1 MTATLAPIQLGFG
14 VKQGT
19 EAAAHAARR
28 FLRDMPPG
36 QALLKLDFV
45 NAFNAI
51 SRDEILRTFREEL
64 PELYPFIST
73 CYSSSSHLC
82 FDEFLISSEE
92 GAQQGDPL
100 GPLLFC
106 AAAQKLA
113 RLMKSKLNLWYMD
126 DGSLGGEVDVLIEDL
141 EMVRRNGSAIG
152 LLLNEHKCELVTDD
166 MEVVQKIQTIAP
178 SITDVLT
185 SNAVLLGAPIGS
197 LEEIDVVLT
206 KKISD
211 FQLLACRLKLLCA
224 HDALYLLKNCF
235 SLPKLQYILRCSPCY
250 NSQVLHTYVQLDS
263 RHAAVHSQR
272 YFDGVDMAASNTRPV
287 RNGGIGVRLATQV
300 ALPSVLS
307 SVASSSELVLQLL
320 PPRLHSSSGSNDLL
334 FTAAVDLWRQQTG
347 RDQLPEFIVTQT
359 AWDTPLVEVAVERV
373 LSAAPNQAGIARLL
387 AAAAPH
393 SGAFLQTLP
402 CSALGTRLDDASLR
416 IAVALR
422 LGAPVAHRTNVYVML
437 TSIRRASTVLV
448 AASQQVV
455 TRDTAALNDL
465 VKRALASAEVPSRL
479 EPTSLCQDLTANGP
493 MVMTMMPWKQ
503 GRCMV
508 WDVTCPDTLAHS
520 HLNRAVN
527 RSRVQW
533 RRLRRSISVRN
544 TLISAGRNLHTDR
557 YRNR

>member
-1 MTATLAPIQLGFG
+1 M
-14 VKQGT
+14 
-19 EAAAHAARR
+19 
-28 FLRDMPPG
+28 
-36 QALLKLDFV
+36 
-45 NAFNAI
+45 
-51 SRDEILRTFREEL
+51 
-64 PELYPFIST
+64 
-73 CYSSSSHLC
+73 
-82 FDEFLISSEE
+82 
-92 GAQQGDPL
+92 
-100 GPLLFC
+100 
-106 AAAQKLA
+106 
-113 RLMKSKLNLWYMD
+113 
-126 DGSLGGEVDVLIEDL
+126 LIEDL

-178 SITDVLT
+178 SITHVHT

-250 NSQVLHTYVQLDS
+250 NSQVLHTYDNLIRDTLQSILNVTLTESIWQQATL
-263 RHAAVHSQR
+263 
-272 YFDGVDMAASNTRPV
+272 PV
-287 RNGGIGVRLATQV
+287 RNGGIGVWLATQV
-300 ALPSVLS
+300 ALPSFLS

-393 SGAFLQTLP
+393 SGAFSRRCPVPLSVHDLMTRRCESLSRCVSVLQ
-402 CSALGTRLDDASLR
+402 S
-416 IAVALR
+416 
-422 LGAPVAHRTNVYVML
+422 AHRTNVYVML
-437 TSIRRASTVLV
+437 TSIRRAFTVLV

-455 TRDTAALNDL
+455 TRDTA
-465 VKRALASAEVPSRL
+465 RST
-479 EPTSLCQDLTANGP
+479 TSSNAHSPQPKFHLDWNRRLCQDLTANGP
-493 MVMTMMPWKQ
+493 MV
-503 GRCMV
+503 
-508 WDVTCPDTLAHS
+508 
-520 HLNRAVN
+520 
-527 RSRVQW
+527 
-533 RRLRRSISVRN
+533 
-544 TLISAGRNLHTDR
+544 
-557 YRNR
+557 